1 MQMIRTHSEVG
12 FEIMKEAEFPWPL
25 AEMIHQHHERM
36 DGKGYPAGLR
46 GEDILLEARIIAVAD
61 VAEAISSHR
70 PYRPGKGVEE
80 AREELR
86 NGRGTIYDDKV
97 VDVCLSILEEE
108 PEILND

>member
-1 MQMIRTHSEVG
+1 
-12 FEIMKEAEFPWPL
+12 
-25 AEMIHQHHERM
+25 MIHQHHERM